1 MQQKNKLHTLFLTVI
16 LTLSILLLS
25 GCNSGPEL
33 SETAETINNNV
44 SIAGMQLGMKE
55 KSVLDLIGTNFE
67 KSPCIIGYEYE
78 YSDLNLNL
86 GIDID
91 NMSVKRIT
99 FNNPDYTVYSI
110 PIGIKCAEGGK
121 ILSANGFVNDG
132 ESKFKFVKEDVRI
145 TMLSMDGETINGFT
159 VEFIS

>member
-1 MQQKNKLHTLFLTVI
+1 MQQKNKRNSLFLTFI
-16 LTLSILLLS
+16 FTMSIFLLS

-33 SETAETINNNV
+33 SETAETINSNV

-55 KSVLDLIGTNFE
+55 KSVLDLIGANFE

-91 NMSVKRIT
+91 KMSVKRIT
-99 FNNPDYTVYSI
+99 FKNPEYTVYSMQ
-110 PIGIKCAEGGK
+110 IGIKCTEGAK
-121 ILSANGFVNDG
+121 ILSEHGFVNDG
-132 ESKFKFVKEDVRI
+132 ESKFKFVKEDIRI
-145 TMLSMDGETINGFT
+145 TMLSMNGETINGFT
-159 VEFIS
+159 LEFIS